1 MRILCNS
8 LRLITKSQTQKKA
21 MLHSE
26 YTNTRIK
33 LLLVKNRKTLV
44 IVLEVLLYANF
55 TKNRSLDKLSY

>member
-21 MLHSE
+21 ILHSE

-33 LLLVKNRKTLV
+33 PLLFKNRKTLV
-44 IVLEVLLYANF
+44 IVLEVI
-55 TKNRSLDKLSY
+55 S